1 MEKAQPAGVM
11 GVENRSETRRLD
23 APAATLTITKMT
35 KPATSRHRSRI
46 KGPEMVN
53 FHDLVAGLLAAA
65 ASEVGAGV
73 AIFAF
78 ALLACWKGRR
88 EERWRWRWRLK
99 AMKTTKR
106 NKKKRSNASRQVFL
120 FSVSMRGQYKDKV
133 SLASRGR
140 DHGGKRSKKVET
152 TSVFSSSLVFR
163 RRWKVRNKFFF
174 FLRFRFLS
182 FRSKSPTLKSSTTF
196 TLLPPP
202 S

>member
-88 EERWRWRWRLK
+88 EERCRWRWRLK

-106 NKKKRSNASRQVFL
+106 NKKNDPMRADRSFFSL
-120 FSVSMRGQYKDKV
+120 FRCAGSTRIRSLLRRADGITEERG
-133 SLASRGR
+133 
-140 DHGGKRSKKVET
+140 
-152 TSVFSSSLVFR
+152 R
-163 RRWKVRNKFFF
+163 RRWKRRAF
-174 FLRFRFLS
+174 FL
-182 FRSKSPTLKSSTTF
+182 
-196 TLLPPP
+196 LLLF
-202 S
+202 SEGDGK